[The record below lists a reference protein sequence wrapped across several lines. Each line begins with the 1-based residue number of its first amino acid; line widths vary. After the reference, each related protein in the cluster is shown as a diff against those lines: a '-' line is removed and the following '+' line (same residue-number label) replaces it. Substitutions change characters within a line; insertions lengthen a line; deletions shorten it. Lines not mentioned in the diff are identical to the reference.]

1 MATLKKPKKLRLP
14 KKPKATASIATME
27 NYLKKVGEIKKMN
40 DKRLAEFEKAKKQK
54 IADKKKKE
62 QLRAKISGL
71 K

>member
-1 MATLKKPKKLRLP
+1 MATLKKPKKLKIP
-14 KKPKATASIATME
+14 KKPKATASIPVME
-27 NYLKKVGEIKKMN
+27 NYLKKVAEIKKMN

-54 IADKKKKE
+54 IADKKRKE

>member
-1 MATLKKPKKLRLP
+1 MATLKKPKKLKLP

-27 NYLKKVGEIKKMN
+27 SYLKKAAETKKIN
-40 DKRLAEFEKAKKQK
+40 EKRLAEYEKAKKQK
-54 IADKKKKE
+54 IADKKRKE

>member
-1 MATLKKPKKLRLP
+1 MATLKKPKKLKLP
-14 KKPKATASIATME
+14 KKPKAKASVTTLE
-27 NYLKKVGEIKKMN
+27 NYLKKVSEIKKMN